1 MAAIITS
8 KFRFHNAEQF
18 KESFSEAAPTNYYM
32 FIGRPSAFASGTTGG
47 SDSAPPTP
55 VDNRRLEA
63 YTWDDMLAA
72 KKIDSTGV
80 THAIPRRDLDVSGA
94 TTYDM
99 YRPNYSASN
108 TAKSGATSLFDSTFY
123 FMTSAYRVYKVLDNG
138 GGTGIAWTAAEPT
151 SEARDPFAV
160 PVTGGNYWI
169 KYMFTLTTT
178 QVQNFLTPDF
188 IPTLITPQAAGN
200 VRSDGGLDII
210 KVTTAGLSLQGGSAW
225 GEAADREVL
234 NVPIRGDGTGGLCK
248 VTIGGTSGTAD
259 GTVTDC
265 RVTSA
270 NEDHSGYTQG
280 TVLPADII
288 EQHNIQF
295 SGGALTFSA
304 NPAFE
309 VIIGPDGGHGSNP
322 ARELGGHFCLTDV
335 KLQQTEAFDFSV
347 VNDFRQIGIVR
358 NPYSYGTT
366 SAFTGSTARQTFAV
380 KIDTTAGVFQVDEKI
395 YQTIAGKVASGITS
409 FAGSG
414 GTVTVTCGAAHN
426 LTSGQMVKVTGGT
439 FATNATGHQG
449 THHITVTSPTV
460 FTYKVTTSMAPSGSF
475 TKGSVAYTT
484 FSPQGIVVEWDATNK
499 ILFYV
504 QNVYDNQGTD
514 ATWKQNIPF
523 GGNSTIT
530 GDTSNATGVPHVA
543 SSATV
548 NNTVFVAG
556 YASPELQPDT
566 GDVIY
571 IENRKPIS
579 RASDQTEDVKLVVE
593 F

>member
-55 VDNRRLEA
+55 VDNRRSEA
-63 YTWDDMLAA
+63 FHWDDMLAA

-99 YRPNYSASN
+99 YRPNYTASN
-108 TAKSGATSLFDSTFY
+108 TANSGATTLFDSTFY
-123 FMTSAYRVYKVLDNG
+123 FMTSAYRVYKVLENKSNG
-138 GGTGIAWTAAEPT
+138 AWTAAEPT
-151 SEARDPFAV
+151 STSAAPFTV
-160 PVTGGNYWI
+160 GGYTI

-188 IPTLITPQAAGN
+188 IPVLIAPESGN
-200 VRSDGGLDII
+200 ALADGRLDIV
-210 KVTTAGLSLQGGSAW
+210 KVTTAGMAQDGGTTW
-225 GEAADREVL
+225 GQAADRNVV
-234 NVPIRGDGTGGLCK
+234 NVPVRGDGTGALAT
-248 VTIGGTSGTAD
+248 VTIGGTSGSAD
-259 GTVTDC
+259 GTVTAC
-265 RVTSA
+265 AITS
-270 NEDHSGYTQG
+270 NGSGYTHA
-280 TVLPADII
+280 TILPADII

-295 SGGALTFSA
+295 TGAGNVLTFTT
-304 NPAFE
+304 NPVFE

-322 ARELGGHFCLTDV
+322 AKELGGHFCLTDT

-358 NPYSYGTT
+358 SPYSYGTT
-366 SAFTGSTARQTFAV
+366 SAFTGSTCRQTYAV
-380 KIDTTAGVFQVDEKI
+380 KLASNSGTFTVDEKI
-395 YQTIAGKVASGITS
+395 SQTIAPVSIASASVSGSVITFNTS
-409 FAGSG
+409 
-414 GTVTVTCGAAHN
+414 AAHK
-426 LTSGQMVKVTGGT
+426 LATGQMVKIERGT
-439 FATNATGHQG
+439 FAGGATTGHQG
-449 THHITVTSPTV
+449 THHITVTDADTFTITVSTSRTPT
-460 FTYKVTTSMAPSGSF
+460 GSF
-475 TKGSVAYTT
+475 TLGSPACAYTT
-484 FSPQGIVVEWDATNK
+484 FAPQGIVVEFDATNK

-504 QNVYDNQGTD
+504 QNSYDNQGTD
-514 ATWKQNIPF
+514 ATWKQKIPF
-523 GGNSTIT
+523 SGNSTIT
-530 GDTSNATGVPHVA
+530 GATSSATGVPDTA

-548 NNTVFVAG
+548 NNTVFVSG
-556 YASPELQPDT
+556 YANPELQPDS

>member
-55 VDNRRLEA
+55 VDNRRSEA
-63 YTWDDMLAA
+63 FHWDDMLAA

-99 YRPNYSASN
+99 YKPNYSASN
-108 TAKSGATSLFDSTFY
+108 TANSGATSLFDSTFY
-123 FMTSAYRVYKVLDNG
+123 FMTSAYRVYKVLENKNNG
-138 GGTGIAWTAAEPT
+138 AWTAAEPT
-151 SEARDPFAV
+151 DTSKNPFAA
-160 PVTGGNYWI
+160 GGYTI
-169 KYMFTLTTT
+169 KYMFTLSTT

-188 IPTLITPQAAGN
+188 IPVLTAGE
-200 VRSDGGLDII
+200 SGKALDDGQLDII
-210 KVTTAGLSLQGGSAW
+210 KVTTAGLSLVGGSGW
-225 GEAADREVL
+225 NVAADRTVV
-234 NVPIRGDGTGGLCK
+234 NVPVRGDGTGALCS
-248 VTIGGTSGTAD
+248 VVIGGTDGTAD
-259 GTVTDC
+259 GTITSC
-265 RVTSA
+265 AVTS
-270 NEDHSGYTQG
+270 NGSGYTHG
-280 TVLPADII
+280 TVLPDDIK
-288 EQHNIQF
+288 EQHDIQH
-295 SGGALTFSA
+295 SGVLTFSA
-304 NPAFE
+304 NPVFE

-322 ARELGGHFCLTDV
+322 AKELGGHFCLTDV

-358 NPYSYGTT
+358 SPYSFGTT
-366 SAFTGSTARQTFAV
+366 SGFTGSTARQTYAV
-380 KIDTTAGVFQVDEKI
+380 KLTTSSGTFQVDEKI
-395 YQTIAGKVASGITS
+395 TQTIAGKVAADITS
-409 FAGSG
+409 FAASG
-414 GTVTVTCGAAHN
+414 TTVTVTCEAAHN
-426 LTSGQMVKVTGGT
+426 LTTGQMVKVQNGT
-439 FATNATGHQG
+439 FETNATGHRG
-449 THHITVTSPTV
+449 THHITVTSATV
-460 FTYKVTTSMAPSGSF
+460 FTYAVSSSIAPSGTF
-475 TKGSVAYTT
+475 TKGTVSYTT
-484 FSPQGIVVEWDATNK
+484 FTPQGIVVEWDATNK

-504 QNVYDNQGTD
+504 QNSYDNQGTD
-514 ATWKQNIPF
+514 ATHKQNIPF
-523 GGNSTIT
+523 GGSSTIT
-530 GDTSNATGVPHVA
+530 GFTSEATGVPHVA

-556 YASPELQPDT
+556 YANPELQPDS